1 MRSSHDEIARVKLG
15 VMSLHATPAWGML
28 RRWLTWVFR
37 AAVVFPLTVGA
48 CRPTRA
54 LPDNPSDGPA
64 LASSVP
70 SSLARKPCAPSGPEL
85 CFNATDDN
93 CNGIIDEG
101 CGLHTGLVQFA
112 IAWNEPRA
120 DVDLRLFD
128 PSGELIEVGRTA
140 RSGLVKERD
149 CPGRNNECHGQN
161 LENVY
166 LSDGEPLR
174 GDYRVRIRLE
184 ALGGENP
191 PIQVAFGARVGP
203 KTYSET
209 VSLDAP
215 EAEQELIF
223 RL

>member
-1 MRSSHDEIARVKLG
+1 MSARSARACARACLAAL
-15 VMSLHATPAWGML
+15 SLLWLSACQPA
-28 RRWLTWVFR
+28 
-37 AAVVFPLTVGA
+37 AAPTGA
-48 CRPTRA
+48 V
-54 LPDNPSDGPA
+54 SGGQPA
-64 LASSVP
+64 LLGSVP
-70 SSLARKPCAPSGPEL
+70 SSLAQTPCSPSGPEL

-128 PSGELIEVGRTA
+128 PRGELIEVGRA
-140 RSGLVKERD
+140 AQSGLVKERD

-174 GDYRVRIRLE
+174 GEYRVRIRLE

-203 KTYSET
+203 KTYSQT
-209 VSLDAP
+209 LSLDAP
-215 EAEQELIF
+215 ETERELIF

>member
-1 MRSSHDEIARVKLG
+1 MSSRAVRAHFAAL
-15 VMSLHATPAWGML
+15 SLLSLSACHPA
-28 RRWLTWVFR
+28 
-37 AAVVFPLTVGA
+37 AAPKEAVA
-48 CRPTRA
+48 DA
-54 LPDNPSDGPA
+54 PA
-64 LASSVP
+64 LVGTVP
-70 SSLARKPCAPSGPEL
+70 SSLAQKPCSPTGPEL

-112 IAWNEPRA
+112 IAWDEPRA

-174 GDYRVRIRLE
+174 GEYRVRIRLE

-191 PIQVAFGARVGP
+191 PIHVAFGARVGP
-203 KTYSET
+203 KTYSQT

-215 EAEQELIF
+215 EAERELLF

>member
-1 MRSSHDEIARVKLG
+1 MTRFVTREGVNAGSLRVQLSALCLLG
-15 VMSLHATPAWGML
+15 LSACQPA
-28 RRWLTWVFR
+28 
-37 AAVVFPLTVGA
+37 AA
-48 CRPTRA
+48 
-54 LPDNPSDGPA
+54 PSDAVAEGPA
-64 LASSVP
+64 LLGTVP
-70 SSLARKPCAPSGPEL
+70 SSLAQKPCSPSGPEL

-112 IAWNEPRA
+112 IAWDEPRA

-174 GDYRVRIRLE
+174 GEYRVRIRLE

-191 PIQVAFGARVGP
+191 PIVVAFGARIGP
-203 KTYSET
+203 KTYAQT
-209 VSLDAP
+209 LSLDAP
-215 EAEQELIF
+215 EAERELVF

>member
-1 MRSSHDEIARVKLG
+1 VTRFVIREGVNARSARVQLSAL
-15 VMSLHATPAWGML
+15 SLL
-28 RRWLTWVFR
+28 WL
-37 AAVVFPLTVGA
+37 GA
-48 CRPTRA
+48 CQPAAAPRDAVAEGPT
-54 LPDNPSDGPA
+54 LLGT
-64 LASSVP
+64 VP
-70 SSLARKPCAPSGPEL
+70 SSLAQKPCTPTGPEL

-112 IAWNEPRA
+112 IAWDEPRA

-149 CPGRNNECHGQN
+149 CPGRNGECHGQN

-174 GDYRVRIRLE
+174 GEYRVRIRLE

-191 PIQVAFGARVGP
+191 PIVVAFGARVGP
-203 KTYSET
+203 KTYSQT
-209 VSLDAP
+209 LSLDAP
-215 EAEQELIF
+215 EAERELIF

>member
-1 MRSSHDEIARVKLG
+1 VTVAPPSARGALATARVVGLA
-15 VMSLHATPAWGML
+15 LL
-28 RRWLTWVFR
+28 
-37 AAVVFPLTVGA
+37 GA
-48 CRPTRA
+48 CGRPA
-54 LPDNPSDGPA
+54 AGPGA
-64 LASSVP
+64 TEAAGPTVLGTVP
-70 SSLARKPCAPSGPEL
+70 ASLAQKVCTPTGPEL

-101 CGLHTGLVQFA
+101 CGLHTGLVQFT
-112 IAWNEPRA
+112 IAWDEPRA
-120 DVDLRLFD
+120 DVDLRVFD
-128 PSGELIEVGRTA
+128 PSGELVEVGRPA

-161 LENVY
+161 FENVY
-166 LSDGEPLR
+166 LGDGEPPR
-174 GDYRVRIRLE
+174 GEYRARIRLE

-191 PIQVAFGARVGP
+191 PIHVAFGARVGP
-203 KTYSET
+203 KTYSAT

>member
-1 MRSSHDEIARVKLG
+1 MNAR
-15 VMSLHATPAWGML
+15 TL
-28 RRWLTWVFR
+28 RASFAALSVLWL
-37 AAVVFPLTVGA
+37 GA
-48 CRPTRA
+48 CQPATAPSQAFGEGPT
-54 LPDNPSDGPA
+54 LLGTVPSA
-64 LASSVP
+64 LAQ
-70 SSLARKPCAPSGPEL
+70 KPCSPSGPEL

-112 IAWNEPRA
+112 IAWDEPRA

-149 CPGRNNECHGQN
+149 CPGRNSECHGQN

-166 LSDGEPLR
+166 LSDGDPLR
-174 GDYRVRIRLE
+174 GEYRVRIRLE
-184 ALGGENP
+184 TLGGENP
-191 PIQVAFGARVGP
+191 PIHVAFGARVGP

-209 VSLDAP
+209 LSLYAP
-215 EAEQELIF
+215 ETERELLF

>member
-1 MRSSHDEIARVKLG
+1 VTRFVTPEGVHGRSVRVRIAALSLLG
-15 VMSLHATPAWGML
+15 L
-28 RRWLTWVFR
+28 
-37 AAVVFPLTVGA
+37 GA
-48 CRPTRA
+48 CQPA
-54 LPDNPSDGPA
+54 AAPNQAVAEGPA
-64 LASSVP
+64 LLSAVP
-70 SSLARKPCAPSGPEL
+70 SSLAQKPCAPTGPEL

-191 PIQVAFGARVGP
+191 PIHVAFGARVGP

-215 EAEQELIF
+215 EAERELIF

>member
-1 MRSSHDEIARVKLG
+1 VSPRSARVYFAAL
-15 VMSLHATPAWGML
+15 SLL
-28 RRWLTWVFR
+28 SL
-37 AAVVFPLTVGA
+37 GA
-48 CRPTRA
+48 CHPPA
-54 LPDNPSDGPA
+54 APSDAAAQGPA
-64 LASSVP
+64 LLGSVP
-70 SSLARKPCAPSGPEL
+70 SSLAQKPCSPTGPEL

-112 IAWNEPRA
+112 IAWEEPHA

-128 PSGELIEVGRTA
+128 PSGELIEVGRIA
-140 RSGLVKERD
+140 HSGLVKERD

-166 LSDGEPLR
+166 LSEGEPAR
-174 GDYRVRIRLE
+174 GEYRVRIRLE

-191 PIQVAFGARVGP
+191 PIHVAFGARVGP
-203 KTYSET
+203 KTYSES

-215 EAEQELIF
+215 EAERELLF

>member
-1 MRSSHDEIARVKLG
+1 MLYG
-15 VMSLHATPAWGML
+15 PAS
-28 RRWLTWVFR
+28 RR
-37 AAVVFPLTVGA
+37 AAQAVLCITLGA
-48 CRPTRA
+48 CRPTTA
-54 LPDNPSDGPA
+54 SPNSAVDGPA
-64 LASSVP
+64 LLGTVP
-70 SSLARKPCAPSGPEL
+70 SSLAQKPCSPTGPEL

-101 CGLHTGLVQFA
+101 RGLHTGLVQFA
-112 IAWNEPRA
+112 IAWDEPRA

-140 RSGLVKERD
+140 HSGLVKERD
-149 CPGRNNECHGQN
+149 CPGRNSECHGQN

-191 PIQVAFGARVGP
+191 PIHVAFGARVGP
-203 KTYSET
+203 KTYSQT

-215 EAEQELIF
+215 EAERELLF

>member
-1 MRSSHDEIARVKLG
+1 MALG
-15 VMSLHATPAWGML
+15 LLGL
-28 RRWLTWVFR
+28 
-37 AAVVFPLTVGA
+37 GA
-48 CRPTRA
+48 CRPATSA
-54 LPDNPSDGPA
+54 EPSSSSSGTAELLGSEPA
-64 LASSVP
+64 
-70 SSLARKPCAPSGPEL
+70 SLARKMCAPSGPEL

-101 CGLHTGLVQFA
+101 CGLRSGLVQFA
-112 IAWNEPRA
+112 IAWEESRA
-120 DVDLRLFD
+120 DVDLRVFD
-128 PSGELIEVGRTA
+128 PHGELVEVGRPS

-149 CPGRNNECHGQN
+149 CPGRNNDCHGQN

-166 LSDGEPLR
+166 LSEGDPLR
-174 GDYRVRIRLE
+174 GEYRVRIRLE

-203 KTYSET
+203 KTYAQA
-209 VSLDAP
+209 VSLAAP

>member
-1 MRSSHDEIARVKLG
+1 MSARSARACARACLAAL
-15 VMSLHATPAWGML
+15 SLLWLSACQPA
-28 RRWLTWVFR
+28 
-37 AAVVFPLTVGA
+37 AAPTGA
-48 CRPTRA
+48 V
-54 LPDNPSDGPA
+54 SGGQPA
-64 LASSVP
+64 LLGSVP
-70 SSLARKPCAPSGPEL
+70 SSLAQTPCSPSGPEL

-128 PSGELIEVGRTA
+128 PRGELIEVGRTA
-140 RSGLVKERD
+140 QSGLVKERD

-174 GDYRVRIRLE
+174 GEYRVRIRLE

-203 KTYSET
+203 KTYSQT
-209 VSLDAP
+209 LSLDAP
-215 EAEQELIF
+215 ETERELIF

>member
-1 MRSSHDEIARVKLG
+1 L
-15 VMSLHATPAWGML
+15 L
-28 RRWLTWVFR
+28 
-37 AAVVFPLTVGA
+37 GA
-48 CRPTRA
+48 CARPVAPAPPAGEGGGA
-54 LPDNPSDGPA
+54 LLGTVPA
-64 LASSVP
+64 
-70 SSLARKPCAPSGPEL
+70 SLAQKACTPTGPEL

-101 CGLHTGLVQFA
+101 CGLRTGLVQFA
-112 IAWNEPRA
+112 IAWDEPKA
-120 DVDLRLFD
+120 DVDLRVFD
-128 PSGELIEVGRTA
+128 PNGELVEVGRPA

-149 CPGRNNECHGQN
+149 CPGRNNECRGQN

-166 LSDGEPLR
+166 LSDGDPLR
-174 GDYRVRIRLE
+174 GEYRIRIRLE

-191 PIQVAFGARVGP
+191 PIRVAFGARVGP
-203 KTYSET
+203 KTYSAT

>member
-1 MRSSHDEIARVKLG
+1 VTPRSARARFAALSVISLSACQPAAAPTEG
-15 VMSLHATPAWGML
+15 VAQ
-28 RRWLTWVFR
+28 
-37 AAVVFPLTVGA
+37 
-48 CRPTRA
+48 
-54 LPDNPSDGPA
+54 GPA
-64 LASSVP
+64 VLATVP
-70 SSLARKPCAPSGPEL
+70 ASLAQKACSPTGPEL

-101 CGLHTGLVQFA
+101 CGLRTGLVQFA
-112 IAWNEPRA
+112 IAWDEPRA

-166 LSDGEPLR
+166 LSDGDPLR
-174 GDYRVRIRLE
+174 GEYRVRIRLE

-203 KTYSET
+203 KTYSQR

-215 EAEQELIF
+215 EAERELVF